1 MTTATETPPAV
12 LRPQDRAEILKYAS
26 WLLPLRVRASA
37 ETVTS
42 WAAPL
47 LRFAEQAAD
56 EADQKA
62 RMAAMNRQHQN
73 ETAIPKEPRDP
84 EEFLTQA
91 RVHYEFIRGTG
102 E

>member
-1 MTTATETPPAV
+1 MTTAAETLHATI
-12 LRPQDRAEILKYAS
+12 RPQDRAEILHFAS
-26 WLLPLRVRASA
+26 WLLPNHDRASA

-42 WAAPL
+42 WATPL

-56 EADQKA
+56 QDDLRA
-62 RMAAMNRQHQN
+62 RMGAMRRQNQN
-73 ETAIPKEPRDP
+73 ETGVPKEPRDP
-84 EEFLTQA
+84 EGFLAQA